1 MWLFFQCRTPQQKNV
16 ALVIPTSCHALYITT
31 LQSMMNVK
39 LSQQR
44 FRHCHE
50 NWLIKTIQTIPPIGE
65 CQVDFHLLW
74 IKDYPNLQ

>member
-1 MWLFFQCRTPQQKNV
+1 MWLFSSVEHLNKKNV

-31 LQSMMNVK
+31 LQSMMDAK

-50 NWLIKTIQTIPPIGE
+50 NWLIKTIQTISHKLYVSFKSASLYWG
-65 CQVDFHLLW
+65 LG
-74 IKDYPNLQ
+74 